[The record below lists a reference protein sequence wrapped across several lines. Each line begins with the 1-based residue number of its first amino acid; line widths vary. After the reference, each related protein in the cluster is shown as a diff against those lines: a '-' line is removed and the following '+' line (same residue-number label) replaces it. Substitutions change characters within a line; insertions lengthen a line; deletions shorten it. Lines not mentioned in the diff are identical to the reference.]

1 MAPRYPVLTQNS
13 NKALNELKKLEGFG
27 SELENLI
34 GVGSAADGISA
45 ADVANYLKELGSKT
59 SLHDANIVNINSDL
73 ATRALKT
80 TLKDTATALKTTLKD
95 TDTDLQE
102 AKTKI
107 PTQIDPV
114 IFTPSWSGSNSYDL
128 PEIVN
133 GMFPLLG
140 LDYRHT
146 DSLVLPHTNGIS
158 ADWQSEF
165 TNAVIDVNFVTN
177 LATSLVYKG
186 SGTVAEESLVTTK
199 VYTIDDGFNFSCKV
213 TLADENGNGQVL
225 GHNASVEASGIVGM
239 STINASGT
247 SEMEIVLVK
256 DQGSSVIRVW
266 KNSTEITDA
275 IFTFSPGR
283 LVVIANSN
291 ATFSEVKLT
300 DTTVDLGVSSMLKEY
315 IHVRIATI
323 QAANPITQ
331 QNVDIYAKINV
342 IVRNEPIRFDSTKDY
357 SSAGYVL
364 KVGATQYYQVGTYNS
379 VLLEAELAKR
389 LGNAIV
395 GTDLALGGDGT
406 GATYIAANTN
416 LENPKAKSVT
426 LSIKY
431 YSNDVASLREQLT
444 STGTGSPTFGFGDLT
459 SITQGIVLTG
469 YKQSLVALGAPVPA
483 DNVIIATLTHAFSG
497 YSLLQLVLVVAFG
510 GRPSQTAV
518 EFINS
523 ADAAVVTQ
531 TNPSGDFTVQNIES
545 YKQISNKLV
554 DFDFALTKDSMTVT
568 NNASFATADSLK
580 VAMLTDIGTQG
591 AYILAGMI
599 PGELTTNSWTLN
611 TLDPVALDTVI
622 NASASFP
629 DSATFGAFG
638 LSAVSDKF
646 IAVLNTFPGIG
657 PSGGQAYFDGL
668 SYKTFA
674 QTFLL
679 QKATTGKDMVIV
691 NLNGDYTLDVA
702 SLATGDEQKFRQALA
717 MKEKADVV
725 AALTIPANVVSGYSV
740 LGLLPPG
747 THASVLWYFVS
758 PTRSPDNVWSYTR
771 SYDLATMSY
780 IDADVRREG
789 EVTIITDLTTV
800 PQLVKDKYLSE
811 HVITLDEAGVVNAV
825 DKILW
830 NYTGE
835 GGQIYYNYTDVS
847 NPLDKINKV
856 LLSNDGGTTWLT
868 DSQAFEATWIA
879 AAGFAPTGK
888 VNSVYVAT
896 WSDVQARLVVLATP

>member
-34 GVGSAADGISA
+34 GAGSAADGISA

-59 SLHDANIVNINSDL
+59 SLHDTNIVNINSDL

-80 TLKDTATALKTTLKD
+80 TLKDTARALKTTLKD
-95 TDTDLQE
+95 TDTDLQQ

-107 PTQIDPV
+107 PSQIDPV

-177 LATSLVYKG
+177 LAASLVYKG
-186 SGTVAEESLVTTK
+186 SGTVAEESLVNTK
-199 VYTIDDGFNFSCKV
+199 VYTVDDGFNFSCKV

-239 STINASGT
+239 STINAYGA

-275 IFTFSPGR
+275 TFTFSPGR

-331 QNVDIYAKINV
+331 QNVDNYAKINV
-342 IVRNEPIRFDSTKDY
+342 IVKNEPIRFDSTKDY
-357 SSAGYVL
+357 SSVGYVL
-364 KVGATQYYQVGTYNS
+364 KVGAAQYYQVGTYDS
-379 VLLEAELAKR
+379 ILLEAELAKR

-395 GTDLALGGDGT
+395 GADLALGGDGT

-459 SITQGIVLTG
+459 AITQGIVLAG
-469 YKQSLVALGAPVPA
+469 YKQSLVALGSPVPA
-483 DNVIIATLTHAFSG
+483 DNVIIATLTQAFSG
-497 YSLLQLVLVVAFG
+497 YSLLQVVLAVAFG

-545 YKQISNKLV
+545 YKQISNKLA

-568 NNASFATADSLK
+568 NNASFATTDSLK

-599 PGELTTNSWTLN
+599 PEQLTINSWTLN
-611 TLDPVALDTVI
+611 TLDPAALDTVI
-622 NASASFP
+622 NDSASFP

-646 IAVLNTFPGIG
+646 IAVLNTFSGIG

-679 QKATTGKDMVIV
+679 QTAATGKDMAIV
-691 NLNGDYTLDVA
+691 NLNGDHTLDVA

-780 IDADVRREG
+780 VDADVRREG
-789 EVTIITDLTTV
+789 DVTIITDLTTV
-800 PQLVKDKYLSE
+800 PQPVKDKYSSE
-811 HVITLDEAGVVNAV
+811 HAITLDEAGVVNAV

-835 GGQIYYNYTDVS
+835 GGQLYYNYTDVS

-856 LLSNDGGTTWLT
+856 AVSFDGSNWLT

-879 AAGFAPTGK
+879 AVGFAPTGK
-888 VNSVYVAT
+888 VNSVSVDSWAG
-896 WSDVQARLVVLATP
+896 VQDRLVVLATP